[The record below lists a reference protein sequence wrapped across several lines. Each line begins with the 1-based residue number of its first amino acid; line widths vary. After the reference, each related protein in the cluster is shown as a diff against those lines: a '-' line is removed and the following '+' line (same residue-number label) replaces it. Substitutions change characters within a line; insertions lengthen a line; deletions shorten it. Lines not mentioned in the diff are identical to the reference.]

1 MIFFGITKNSWE
13 LGKGTMGGKSLT
25 PGGEAGLYTGLITI
39 TKKRIGELR

>member
-1 MIFFGITKNSWE
+1 MAAGEGNNW
-13 LGKGTMGGKSLT
+13 GGGEILT